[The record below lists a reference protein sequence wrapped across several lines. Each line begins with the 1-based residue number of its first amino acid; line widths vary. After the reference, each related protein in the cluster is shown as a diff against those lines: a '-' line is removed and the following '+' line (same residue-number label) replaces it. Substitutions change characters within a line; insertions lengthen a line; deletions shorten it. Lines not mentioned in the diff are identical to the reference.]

1 MTLTRAGDNLL
12 ISLNG
17 SVLTGNGAA
26 NTLTGAEGNDTY
38 VGGAGN
44 DALNDTSTSSNV
56 IYRWG
61 VGQDND
67 SQSSRN
73 DCTGDGTVINAGT
86 SAPLSVVATPSLRE
100 VLQMQ
105 RVLGPLDQARV
116 MVAATNLSGDRQA
129 HLLVQAMAQFASRS
143 AQTDVMPPV
152 SLSDCRRIELASP
165 S

>member
-73 DCTGDGTVINAGT
+73 DCTGGWDGDQRRNVGTAFRRGDAQLEGGPANA
-86 SAPLSVVATPSLRE
+86 
-100 VLQMQ
+100 
-105 RVLGPLDQARV
+105 AR
-116 MVAATNLSGDRQA
+116 AWPT
-129 HLLVQAMAQFASRS
+129 
-143 AQTDVMPPV
+143 
-152 SLSDCRRIELASP
+152 
-165 S
+165 